1 MFSKVCR
8 SQKVA
13 SVLPTLVR
21 RRDALISTATVAQST
36 SWNQGRTNFKFLE
49 SGRLFFSTLGDELP
63 LLDESQFHE
72 VADETLEELIDCLGK
87 LEDSLDDFEVD
98 LSVSVSDNRFYF
110 SVSFY
115 SFLTNCIFDSSE
127 SSQQGVLNISL
138 TSKNVSW
145 VINKQTPN
153 RQLWWSS
160 PIRSAR

>member
-1 MFSKVCR
+1 
-8 SQKVA
+8 VA

-21 RRDALISTATVAQST
+21 RRDALISTATVAQSRT
-36 SWNQGRTNFKFLE
+36 WNQGRTNFKFLE
-49 SGRLFFSTLGDELP
+49 SERLFFSTLGDELP

-98 LSVSVSDNRFYF
+98 LSVSVSDYRFYF

-115 SFLTNCIFDSSE
+115 SFLTVNCIFDSSE
-127 SSQQGVLNISL
+127 CSQQGVLNISL